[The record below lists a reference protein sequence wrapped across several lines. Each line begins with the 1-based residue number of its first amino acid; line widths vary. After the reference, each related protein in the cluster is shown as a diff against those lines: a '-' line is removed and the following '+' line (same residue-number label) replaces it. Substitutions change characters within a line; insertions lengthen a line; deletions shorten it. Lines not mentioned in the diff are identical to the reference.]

1 MIDEKAFQLD
11 IHTHTIA
18 SGHAYGTIREM
29 AAAAAERGL
38 ALLGFAEHGPG
49 VPGTCDP
56 FYFLNISAVPRRL
69 SGVEI
74 VHGCEANVLNGRAG
88 FELPQRCIDRLDYII
103 AGVHLPWYRDEGAEK
118 NTDNV
123 IACMEHEKVFFISHP
138 DNDNAPLLYGR
149 LVEAAKEYHVA
160 LEVNNSSL
168 LHPERRPGC
177 VKNYKEMLALCQK
190 AGTPIIVNS
199 DAHDPSAVGGFEAA
213 RALLNEVGFDE
224 GLVLNTD
231 VEEFKRFIGR

>member
-1 MIDEKAFQLD
+1 MTEFQLD

-29 AAAAAERGL
+29 AEAAAERGL
-38 ALLGFAEHGPG
+38 ALLGMSEHGPG
-49 VPGTCDP
+49 MPGTCDP
-56 FYFLNISAVPRRL
+56 FYFLNLSAIPRRL

-74 VHGCEANVLNGRAG
+74 VHGCEANVCNGMGG
-88 FELPQRCIDRLDYII
+88 FQLPQRCVDRLDYII
-103 AGVHLPWYRDEGAEK
+103 AGVHLPWYQDEGAEK

-123 IACMEHEKVFFISHP
+123 IACMKHEKVFFVSHP
-138 DNDNAPLLYGR
+138 DSDRAPLQYER

-177 VKNYKEMLALCQK
+177 VKNYKEMLALCGRRR
-190 AGTPIIVNS
+190 APVIVSS

-213 RALLNEVGFDE
+213 RALLDGIGFDE
-224 GLVLNTD
+224 ELILNTD
-231 VEEFKRFIGR
+231 VEKFKRFIGL